1 MLSKYRK
8 ANNTSVRIIEVELSF
23 IPSSFFLIFTFLDFL
38 FLELELGLSIILQDH
53 RLHVIMESG
62 KRVWKK

>member
-1 MLSKYRK
+1 VLLEYRK
-8 ANNTSVRIIEVELSF
+8 ANDTSVRIIEVELSF

-38 FLELELGLSIILQDH
+38 FLELGLGLSIILQDH

>member
-1 MLSKYRK
+1 MLLEYRK
-8 ANNTSVRIIEVELSF
+8 ANDTSVRTIKVELSF